1 MASSPTY
8 LGTVPD
14 VQGATI
20 SIALDK
26 ETVSWLA
33 FIDGHGYRIGQIG
46 SFVRI
51 GIGFVDLFG
60 IVSQVGAGAV
70 PEALAKI
77 EPYGYRWLKVQLVGE
92 GRRSGEFKR
101 GISQY
106 PTIGD
111 EAHLVTEQDLTRIY
125 GRPDA
130 PNFVRIGNLASAE
143 SIPALVDIDR
153 LITRHSAVVGT
164 TGAGKSTTVANL
176 LASLSDPAR
185 YPSSR
190 IIVLDIHGEYHAALS
205 DRAAIF
211 RVNAD
216 EARGEQPLFIP
227 YWALS
232 LDELLRIT
240 PFRGLNDADRAALV
254 EKIKQLKLASITA
267 RPRNGV
273 TADTMTVDTPISFSI
288 HRLWYELHR
297 YVCSTHTAQ
306 GVNQSE
312 ATEAIESGTDGQPML
327 GDIMGVNPPRYRP
340 ITSGGSNRVYL
351 SGAPLNIR
359 RQILA
364 TESLLRDT
372 RYDFMFRPGP
382 WCPSPTLQNLDA
394 QPPQDLD
401 ELIESWVGGDKPITI
416 LDLSGVPVSI
426 LMDLVGVL
434 IRLLFE
440 ALFWARYIP
449 EGGRT
454 RPLLF
459 VLEEAHAYL
468 NAGNDGAAS
477 IAARRVVKEG
487 RKYGLGAMIVSQRP
501 AEIDPTILSQC
512 GTMFAMRLANTTDR
526 SHVTGTVSDNL
537 EGLFNMLPTLR
548 TGEAII
554 VGEAVHLPLRA
565 LIDSPARNRRPDSH
579 DPKIY
584 DPDAVGGWNRPKQA
598 EDYARVLEKWRSE
611 DARGTNT
618 PGGNP

>member
-1 MASSPTY
+1 MANSPTY
-8 LGTVPD
+8 LGTVQD

-26 ETVSWLA
+26 DTVSGLA

-51 GIGFVDLFG
+51 SIGFTDLFG

-70 PEALAKI
+70 PEALVRV
-77 EPYGYRWLKVQLVGE
+77 EPYGYRWLKVQLIGE
-92 GRRSGEFKR
+92 GQRSGEFKR

-111 EAHLVTEQDLTRIY
+111 EAHLVTERDLTRIY

-130 PNFVRIGNLASAE
+130 PNFVRVGNLASAE

-164 TGAGKSTTVANL
+164 TGAGKSTTVASL
-176 LASLSDPAR
+176 LASLSDPCR
-185 YPSSR
+185 YPSAR
-190 IIVLDIHGEYHAALS
+190 IIVLDIHGEYHAALN
-205 DRAAIF
+205 DRATIF

-216 EARGEQPLFIP
+216 ETRGEQPLFIP

-232 LDELLRIT
+232 LDELLRVT

-254 EKIKQLKLASITA
+254 EKIKQLKQSSLQAQA
-267 RPRNGV
+267 RDGV
-273 TADTMTVDTPISFSI
+273 TADTMTVDTPIPFSI

-306 GVNQSE
+306 GANQSE
-312 ATEAIESGTDGQPML
+312 ATEAIELDVNGEPQL
-327 GDIMGVNPPRYRP
+327 GDIMSVNPPRYRP
-340 ITSGGSNRVYL
+340 ITSGGPNRVYL

-359 RQILA
+359 RQIMA

-372 RYDFMFRPGP
+372 RYDFLFRPGP
-382 WCPSPTLQNLDA
+382 WCPQPTRQTPDA
-394 QPPQDLD
+394 QPAQDLD
-401 ELIESWVGGDKPITI
+401 SLIRSWVGGEKPITI

-434 IRLLFE
+434 IRLLFD
-440 ALFWARYIP
+440 ALFWARYLP

-468 NAGNDGAAS
+468 NAGNEGAAS
-477 IAARRVVKEG
+477 TAARRIVKEG

-512 GTMFAMRLANTTDR
+512 GTIFAMRLANATDR
-526 SHVTGTVSDNL
+526 GHVTGTVSDNL

-565 LIDSPARNRRPDSH
+565 LIDAPAKNRRPDSH

-584 DPDAVGGWNRPKQA
+584 NPDASGGWNRQKQV
-598 EDYARVLEKWRSE
+598 EDYACVLEKWRSE
-611 DARGTNT
+611 NPRGANNA
-618 PGGNP
+618 GGNP